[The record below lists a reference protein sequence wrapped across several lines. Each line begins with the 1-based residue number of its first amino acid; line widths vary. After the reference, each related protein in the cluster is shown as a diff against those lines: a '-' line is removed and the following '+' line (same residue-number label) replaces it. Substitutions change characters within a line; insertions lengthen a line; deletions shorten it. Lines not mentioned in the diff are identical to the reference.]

1 MKKFISK
8 KMLTEK
14 ETLEHFGK
22 NLIESLSFVESQDAD
37 YVKAIAIASH
47 YLMEFGLYHTG
58 GDIPLVSSIFAET
71 LTASALRR
79 VNMEEYAPR
88 NRILINSVG
97 VSLENRGN
105 PAATLLL
112 IHVLKLL
119 EEFAVDSHSMKN
131 LH

>member
-1 MKKFISK
+1 MKKLMSENT
-8 KMLTEK
+8 MTER
-14 ETLEHFGK
+14 ETLEYFGK

-37 YVKAIAIASH
+37 YVKAIAIGC
-47 YLMEFGLYHTG
+47 YNLMEFGLYHTG

-71 LTASALRR
+71 LAASGLRR
-79 VNMEEYAPR
+79 VNMEEYAPQ
-88 NRILINSVG
+88 NRISINSEG

-112 IHVLKLL
+112 IHVLTLL